1 MKLAQQNGIKPQY
14 NEISITQWKQAE
26 TQRKQVATQQN

>member
-14 NEISITQWKQAE
+14 NEIRTTHRKQAE
-26 TQRKQVATQQN
+26 TQRK